1 MIDTNKTTYDY
12 INLEYMEMMSEG
24 DPSMKKV
31 MIEMLMEELPQEIDK
46 MEALSVECNWSE
58 LMSVSHKMKSTLA
71 FVGNENMTETNK
83 QIESLSKEVCD
94 IDKIPGLVGSLK
106 NLCPKVLNELQ
117 QEMNKLD

>member
-24 DPSMKKV
+24 DSSMKKV

-46 MEALSVECNWSE
+46 MDALVKDRNWNE

-71 FVGNENMTETNK
+71 FVGNENMTEANK
-83 QIESLSKEVCD
+83 QIESLSKEGSNTDSV
-94 IDKIPGLVGSLK
+94 PELLESLK
-106 NLCPKVLNELQ
+106 NLYPKVLNELQ
-117 QEMNKLD
+117 QEIDKVG

>member
-24 DPSMKKV
+24 DSSMKKV

-46 MEALSVECNWSE
+46 MDALVKDRNWNE

-71 FVGNENMTETNK
+71 FVGNENMTEANK
-83 QIESLSKEVCD
+83 QIESLSKEGSNTDSV
-94 IDKIPGLVGSLK
+94 PELLESLK
-106 NLCPKVLNELQ
+106 KKV
-117 QEMNKLD
+117 KL

>member
-24 DPSMKKV
+24 DSSMKKV

-46 MEALSVECNWSE
+46 MDALVKDRNWNE

-71 FVGNENMTETNK
+71 FVGNENMTEANK
-83 QIESLSKEVCD
+83 QIESLSKEGSNTD
-94 IDKIPGLVGSLK
+94 SIPELLESLK
-106 NLCPKVLNELQ
+106 NLYPKVLNELQ
-117 QEMNKLD
+117 QEIDKVG